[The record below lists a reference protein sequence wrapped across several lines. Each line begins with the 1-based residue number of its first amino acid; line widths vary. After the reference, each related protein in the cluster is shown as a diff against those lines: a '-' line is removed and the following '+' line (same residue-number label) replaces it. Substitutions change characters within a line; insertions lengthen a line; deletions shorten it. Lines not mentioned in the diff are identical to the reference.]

1 MTRKG
6 IASEPP
12 WRARISKSVSLAL
25 LFAGLISFGVSR
37 TFVGLHFGEGITV
50 FSFSAGILL
59 CAAAVFIH
67 DRHRRSR

>member
-6 IASEPP
+6 IASEPS
-12 WRARISKSVSLAL
+12 WRARIPKGVSIAL

-37 TFVGLHFGEGITV
+37 TFIGLHFGEGITV

-59 CAAAVFIH
+59 CVAALFIH
-67 DRHRRSR
+67 DRRRRLR